1 MRAEMAAQGL
11 DGFVVP
17 MADQYQNEYV
27 PPQAQRITWL
37 TGFTGS
43 AGMVVVLA
51 DRAAAFTD
59 GRYTLQIAEQV
70 DGELYDCLHI
80 AETPPP
86 DWIAKNLKSGDK
98 LGFDSWLFTQDGVG
112 RFRKGAAAAGA
123 E

>member
-1 MRAEMAAQGL
+1 MQSGGENWAGRLASLRAEMAAQGL

-80 AETPPP
+80 AET
-86 DWIAKNLKSGDK
+86 
-98 LGFDSWLFTQDGVG
+98 
-112 RFRKGAAAAGA
+112 
-123 E
+123 